1 MNNYKQTPF
10 NLNSIV
16 AQGNGKICYMVD
28 GYREKD
34 AVTIEIERKR
44 DYYSEPGTEPKWTI
58 DVACARWLERESD
71 SKLSPLDATQ
81 NLIQAMSSALAQARK
96 IESNKHTFEAQF
108 QVAEAERKRIAE
120 EEAAEAK
127 VKADADK
134 PVGMKLAKQIVE
146 HMKSQA
152 RNTEK
157 GRYAGH
163 NNDHEMTLTLADRGT
178 RQERQITIHRS
189 WAGLMLFSHGSYG
202 ARIAKNDAMAL
213 IANSAI
219 DALKVDKINF
229 VDPKLV
235 KFMMKM

>member
-1 MNNYKQTPF
+1 MNYTKNNYNIKAIAG
-10 NLNSIV
+10 L
-16 AQGNGKICYMVD
+16 GEGKIVFPVA
-28 GYREKD
+28 GYSEKET
-34 AVTIEIERKR
+34 VVIEVKRQR
-44 DYYSEPGTEPKWTI
+44 DYYDNAKTKWKVTMEH
-58 DVACARWLERESD
+58 ASWLSLDEK
-71 SKLSPLDATQ
+71 SKIPPLDAAQ
-81 NLIQAMSSALAQARK
+81 SLIDEMTEALAVARS
-96 IESNKHTFEAQF
+96 IEADKAGFEPIFQKAQ
-108 QVAEAERKRIAE
+108 AERDRIE
-120 EEAAEAK
+120 EEKRAEAK
-127 VKADADK
+127 ALEDADK

-163 NNDHEMTLTLADRGT
+163 HGDHEMTLTLADRGT
-178 RQERQITIHRS
+178 RQEREITIHRS
-189 WAGLMLFSHGSYG
+189 WAGLLLFSHGTYG

-219 DALKVDKINF
+219 DGLKVDKINF

>member
-1 MNNYKQTPF
+1 MNYTKNNYNIKAIAG
-10 NLNSIV
+10 L
-16 AQGNGKICYMVD
+16 GEGKIVFPVA
-28 GYREKD
+28 GYSEKET
-34 AVTIEIERKR
+34 VVIEVKRQR
-44 DYYSEPGTEPKWTI
+44 DYYDNAKTKWKVTMEH
-58 DVACARWLERESD
+58 ARWLSLDEK
-71 SKLSPLDATQ
+71 SKIPPLDAAQ
-81 NLIQAMSSALAQARK
+81 SLIDEMTEALAVARS
-96 IESNKHTFEAQF
+96 IEADKAGFEPIFQKAQ
-108 QVAEAERKRIAE
+108 AERDRIE
-120 EEAAEAK
+120 EEKRAEAK
-127 VKADADK
+127 ALEDADK

-189 WAGLMLFSHGSYG
+189 WAGLLLFSHGTYG

-219 DALKVDKINF
+219 DGLKVDKINF